1 MGKILVLLIF
11 MILGI
16 NTRAEVSVYED
27 TVNKGMSKGERFE
40 VIEKYMADFSKTVK
54 EIEIKV
60 TDGQKK
66 IKDLG
71 DSINQINLKLTKLE
85 EKKISEQKV
94 EEKIDPKKLSEELDK
109 VKVDLDNLKKIEMG
123 KMNKEIEGLTGV
135 VKSLQ
140 LILKSQKI

>member
-11 MILGI
+11 MILGV

-54 EIEIKV
+54 DIETKV

-71 DSINQINLKLTKLE
+71 ESINQINLKITKLE
-85 EKKISEQKV
+85 EKKVENTKA
-94 EEKIDPKKLSEELDK
+94 EEKLDPKKLSEDLDK
-109 VKVDLDNLKKIEMG
+109 VKNDLENLKIVEIG
-123 KMNKEIEGLTGV
+123 KMSKEIEGLTNV
-135 VKSLQ
+135 VKSIQ
-140 LILKSQKI
+140 LMMKAQSK